1 MQFSGEKVVTDVTAN
16 DGSWTFLCASW
27 ASRGG
32 LWKIYK
38 NGALADHGQGLAEG
52 LVVGDAGTL
61 VLGQEQDSP
70 GLVILLY
77 LHFKIKDL
85 WLKVRFQQ
93 MHNQGLLGQLF
104 STLSCTLEWI
114 VCAA

>member
-1 MQFSGEKVVTDVTAN
+1 MQISGEKVVTDVTAN

-70 GLVILLY
+70 GLVTYSILLY
-77 LHFKIKDL
+77 LHFKIKVQ
-85 WLKVRFQQ
+85 W
-93 MHNQGLLGQLF
+93 
-104 STLSCTLEWI
+104 
-114 VCAA
+114 

>member
-1 MQFSGEKVVTDVTAN
+1 MVTDVTAN

-70 GLVILLY
+70 GLVNNY
-77 LHFKIKDL
+77 SFH
-85 WLKVRFQQ
+85 
-93 MHNQGLLGQLF
+93 
-104 STLSCTLEWI
+104 STIGISKSRISGKKC
-114 VCAA
+114 V

>member
-1 MQFSGEKVVTDVTAN
+1 MTDVTAN

-70 GLVILLY
+70 GLVNNSILP
-77 LHFKIKDL
+77 FSFDISKSRISGKKSVFNKSTIK
-85 WLKVRFQQ
+85 V
-93 MHNQGLLGQLF
+93 
-104 STLSCTLEWI
+104 
-114 VCAA
+114 